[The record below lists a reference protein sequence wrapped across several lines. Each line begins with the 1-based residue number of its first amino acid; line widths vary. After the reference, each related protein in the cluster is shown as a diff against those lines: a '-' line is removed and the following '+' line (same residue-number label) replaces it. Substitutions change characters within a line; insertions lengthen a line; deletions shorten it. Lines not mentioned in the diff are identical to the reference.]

1 MTEQQNFNILLG
13 LLAATRSNYLWFHA
27 AHHVTRGACFVG
39 DHKLYSKIYEQY
51 VTNYDTLAEKCI
63 VIVGERIADPIV
75 VTGAAM
81 QLLGTLPTP
90 SALNPAALANAGLGI
105 ESSFISRVAK
115 SRAELQ
121 AGSRLSLGMD
131 NFLSQVADDHDTWVY
146 QLGQRSKG

>member
-13 LLAATRSNYLWFHA
+13 LLAATRSYYFGFHA

-51 VTNYDTLAEKCI
+51 VTNYDTLAEKSI

-81 QLLGTLPTP
+81 QLLGNLPTP

-105 ESSFISRVAK
+105 ENAFIARVTK

-131 NFLSQVADDHDTWVY
+131 NFLSQVADDHETWVY
-146 QLGQRSKG
+146 QLGQRAKG

>member
-13 LLAATRSNYLWFHA
+13 LLAATRSYYFWFHA

-51 VTNYDTLAEKCI
+51 VTNYDTLAEKSI
-63 VIVGERIADPIV
+63 VIVGERIADPTV

-81 QLLGTLPTP
+81 QLLGNLPTP

-105 ESSFISRVAK
+105 ENAFIARVTK

-131 NFLSQVADDHDTWVY
+131 NFLSQVADDHETWVY
-146 QLGQRSKG
+146 QLGQRAKG